1 MSNHVTSSQVK
12 YTCTSI
18 PQFSLPAF
26 GGIAGHPGKVTVG
39 VDDKNESDWMAAG
52 DGPVL
57 IGATI
62 LVVLKGVVCE

>member
-1 MSNHVTSSQVK
+1 MLNHVTASQVK

-18 PQFSLPAF
+18 PQIFFTSF
-26 GGIAGHPGKVTVG
+26 WGIAGHPGKVTMG

-57 IGATI
+57 IGATT